1 VWLPLEA
8 RRVEAG
14 REVGG
19 LGGSREGVGKTDGLG
34 EGHDSDIVEVRVRVS
49 ER

>member
-1 VWLPLEA
+1 V
-8 RRVEAG
+8 G

-19 LGGSREGVGKTDGLG
+19 VGGSREAVGKTDGLG
-34 EGHDSDIVEVRVRVS
+34 EGDQDSDIVQEG

>member
-1 VWLPLEA
+1 VAE
-8 RRVEAG
+8 G

-19 LGGSREGVGKTDGLG
+19 LGGSREGVGNRDSLG
-34 EGHDSDIVEVRVRVS
+34 EGEQDSDIVEEG